1 MALKCAVCGR
11 DGAVRQETVSQTFY
25 GNACALDDGGRCLGL
40 LWEAHFVKATG
51 GSQYDHESILWH
63 WRKRRA
69 EIEGVIFLVPFPV
82 DPRDVA
88 SERLA
93 RELQARLDLPCE
105 VA

>member
-1 MALKCAVCGR
+1 MSLRCAVCGR
-11 DGAVRQETVSQTFY
+11 PGARAERTIGGVFY
-25 GNACALDDGGRCLGL
+25 GNACTAEGGQCLGL

-51 GSQYDHESILWH
+51 GSQYEHECILWH

-69 EIEGVIFLVPFPV
+69 EAEGIIFLAPFPT

-93 RELQARLDLPCE
+93 RELQARPDLPQG
-105 VA
+105 AA